1 MKRNKLRVVC
11 NPYTNQISYYFK
23 NELDEWTVL
32 SGNSPLS
39 RQYYTKTS
47 MQERA
52 SDIVKK
58 LDEIY
63 NRKNKGLDIL
73 FEGTA
78 DSFDCLEKSVKNNLR
93 DRDIICRSG
102 ITKIA
107 VVGKKSVGKTT
118 LIEGLEELQGYKY
131 TKEKKNGYTV
141 YTDECNHAEWY
152 EIDGIDLGISE
163 IDKTWTIIRQLAGEG
178 ITAVIY
184 CISATSGRIEDVES
198 HLLTQL
204 EKELSAIMVMV
215 ALTMCY
221 KDEADIKDTFDSIE
235 KVTDQMKI
243 VPTLA
248 KPYKTAMKDKN
259 GDAVIIKPFGVDMVS
274 KYVFEGR

>member
-1 MKRNKLRVVC
+1 MKILNCNFLKLVGSTIEIFDNKVR
-11 NPYTNQISYYFK
+11 I
-23 NELDEWTVL
+23 
-32 SGNSPLS
+32 GNSPLS